1 MIISEYSDVM
11 ISEDTIHI
19 IVAFLM
25 FFSLPIC
32 MIIFLFNVEVMPN
45 IIEDGITFEVF
56 CQIIHIIT
64 FSTVLGVLIE
74 IFFAELYE
82 MFR

>member
-1 MIISEYSDVM
+1 
-11 ISEDTIHI
+11 
-19 IVAFLM
+19 
-25 FFSLPIC
+25 
-32 MIIFLFNVEVMPN
+32 MPN

-74 IFFAELYE
+74 VFFAELYE